1 MNVFGPTRG
10 YVLEVF
16 NGHFQ
21 LPNLGPIGMQ
31 MYVCVC
37 VCVCV
42 CVLHTSKIKLLHKS
56 VAALQSPIVTDVKS
70 LDLSSAGVLSNLEI
84 GPVLCSVMP
93 S

>member
-1 MNVFGPTRG
+1 MDVFAACAAMLYNLSGLFSECTQQGIRFTVNVFGPTRG

-37 VCVCV
+37 VAHFKDKVI
-42 CVLHTSKIKLLHKS
+42 T
-56 VAALQSPIVTDVKS
+56 
-70 LDLSSAGVLSNLEI
+70 
-84 GPVLCSVMP
+84 
-93 S
+93 